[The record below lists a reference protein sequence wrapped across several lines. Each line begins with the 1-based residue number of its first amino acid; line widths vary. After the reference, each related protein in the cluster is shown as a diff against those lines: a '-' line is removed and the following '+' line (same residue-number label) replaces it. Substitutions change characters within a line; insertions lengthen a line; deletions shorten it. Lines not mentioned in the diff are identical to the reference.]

1 VLERQVSE
9 RTAEL
14 TAANADLERA
24 RAAALVEQG
33 IAQEA
38 KRIAEAAD
46 KSKSA
51 FLAVISHEVRTP
63 MNGVLGML
71 QLLDTDRLAPDQR
84 RYLEIANSSGETL
97 LSLIDT
103 LLDHARLESGSE
115 ILEPREFDLGTLV
128 RNTVELLRPKA
139 AAKHLRLALK
149 IEPTAFPPLVN
160 ADPTRINRV
169 LLNLLGNAIKFT
181 EGGSIDVTVRLT
193 KSLLC
198 IEVADTG
205 IGIPPAAQG
214 RIFDDFIQAD
224 ASIARRFGGS
234 GLGLA
239 ICRRIARLM
248 KGDLTVEST
257 PGLGSTFRFTAE
269 VMVPVPLDAS
279 PSPAP
284 APGSLRVLVVD
295 DEPFN
300 RDIALVM
307 LNRLGHQVVLADD
320 GTAAIAA
327 AATQDFD
334 VVLMDLHM
342 PGMDGIEVMARI
354 RRLGMPRRARVP
366 VVAMTADLTPA
377 SQKRCRDAGV
387 VEILGKPVSIDTLRK
402 TLELVAA
409 VTA

>member
-1 VLERQVSE
+1 
-9 RTAEL
+9 
-14 TAANADLERA
+14 
-24 RAAALVEQG
+24 
-33 IAQEA
+33 
-38 KRIAEAAD
+38 
-46 KSKSA
+46 
-51 FLAVISHEVRTP
+51 
-63 MNGVLGML
+63 
-71 QLLDTDRLAPDQR
+71 
-84 RYLEIANSSGETL
+84 
-97 LSLIDT
+97 
-103 LLDHARLESGSE
+103 
-115 ILEPREFDLGTLV
+115 V
-128 RNTVELLRPKA
+128 RNTVDLLRPKA
-139 AAKHLRLALK
+139 AAKDLRLALA
-149 IEPTAFPPLVN
+149 IEPAAFPPLIE

-181 EGGSIDVTVRLT
+181 ESGSIDVTVRLT
-193 KSLLC
+193 KRLLS

-214 RIFDDFIQAD
+214 RIFEDFIQAD

-248 KGDLTVEST
+248 QGDLTVEST
-257 PGLGSTFRFTAE
+257 PGLGSVFRFTAE
-269 VMVPVPLDAS
+269 VAIPVPID
-279 PSPAP
+279 PSMPPAP
-284 APGSLRVLVVD
+284 APGSLKVLVVD

-320 GTAAIAA
+320 GTAAVAA

-334 VVLMDLHM
+334 VILMDLHM

-354 RRLGMPRRARVP
+354 RRLAQPRRARVP
-366 VVAMTADLTPA
+366 VIAMTADLTPG

-387 VEILGKPVSIDTLRK
+387 IEILGKPVSIDTLRK
-402 TLELVAA
+402 TLEIVAA